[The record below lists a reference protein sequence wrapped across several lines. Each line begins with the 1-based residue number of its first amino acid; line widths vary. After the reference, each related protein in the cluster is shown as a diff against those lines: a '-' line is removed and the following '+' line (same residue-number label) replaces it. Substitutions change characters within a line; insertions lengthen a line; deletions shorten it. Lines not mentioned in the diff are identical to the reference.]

1 MKNQSDMLESN
12 GAGCVGSSRHSKRT
26 KVRAEKTSTNP
37 RFVGLVLLAGLMA
50 LASPLMAGVLKIEL
64 PPETASFKPVPGA
77 EIANAQCLT
86 CHSMEYVL
94 TQPPLT
100 RTYWASAVKKMREKF
115 GAVIPE
121 DQIEPLVKYLTENYG
136 VETNRPSNVPT
147 ATDLKSGSAPIQ
159 NMSVETLATRYG
171 CLSCHNVNVKIV
183 GPAYKDVATKYRNDP
198 AALDKISQQI
208 HDGGSGKWGPVIMP
222 PFPMLSDAEARMLG
236 TWIMSQGVP
245 K

>member
-1 MKNQSDMLESN
+1 MALAALEALVIQSERKS
-12 GAGCVGSSRHSKRT
+12 AQKKRRQT
-26 KVRAEKTSTNP
+26 R
-37 RFVGLVLLAGLMA
+37 GLSGWFCSGLMA

-121 DQIEPLVKYLTENYG
+121 DQIEPLIKYLTENYG

-183 GPAYKDVATKYRNDP
+183 GPAY
-198 AALDKISQQI
+198 
-208 HDGGSGKWGPVIMP
+208 
-222 PFPMLSDAEARMLG
+222 
-236 TWIMSQGVP
+236 
-245 K
+245 